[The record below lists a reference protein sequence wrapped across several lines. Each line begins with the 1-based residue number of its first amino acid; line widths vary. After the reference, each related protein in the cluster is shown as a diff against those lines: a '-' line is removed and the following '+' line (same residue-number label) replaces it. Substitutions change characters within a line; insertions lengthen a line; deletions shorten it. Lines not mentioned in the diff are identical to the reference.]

1 MEQVLETA
9 FVANLRCNGVAT
21 QISHV
26 GDSHLLSK
34 P

>member
-1 MEQVLETA
+1 MEQVLETR

-26 GDSHLLSK
+26 DDNYLLS
-34 P
+34 